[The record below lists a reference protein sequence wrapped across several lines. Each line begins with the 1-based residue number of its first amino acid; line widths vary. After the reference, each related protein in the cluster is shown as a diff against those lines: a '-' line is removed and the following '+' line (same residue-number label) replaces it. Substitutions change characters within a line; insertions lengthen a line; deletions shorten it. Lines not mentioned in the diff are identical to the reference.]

1 MVSIWEGTFL
11 LYYWRV
17 LYLEDNG
24 CLPLKENHLKYI
36 FIKKSFKVQ
45 NMLSKLC
52 YNFIK
57 FLFQVSILKDPLCN
71 VKYMKWF
78 VKMIIS
84 WSLGS
89 SVFLN
94 IYFLVESRD
103 EIIGENLL
111 ESALP
116 SGNEKCTAFFPQQGH
131 RYFKHDEKEG

>member
-1 MVSIWEGTFL
+1 
-11 LYYWRV
+11 
-17 LYLEDNG
+17 
-24 CLPLKENHLKYI
+24 
-36 FIKKSFKVQ
+36 
-45 NMLSKLC
+45 MLSKLC

-116 SGNEKCTAFFPQQGH
+116 SGNVKFTAFFPQQGH
-131 RYFKHDEKEG
+131 RYFKHDEKER

>member
-1 MVSIWEGTFL
+1 
-11 LYYWRV
+11 
-17 LYLEDNG
+17 
-24 CLPLKENHLKYI
+24 
-36 FIKKSFKVQ
+36 
-45 NMLSKLC
+45 MLAKLC

-57 FLFQVSILKDPLCN
+57 FLFQVFTLKDPMCN

-78 VKMIIS
+78 VRMIIS

-94 IYFLVESRD
+94 IYFLVERRD

-116 SGNEKCTAFFPQQGH
+116 SGNVKCTAFCPQ
-131 RYFKHDEKEG
+131 